1 MDGIILINK
10 EEKYTSQD
18 VCNVIKKIF
27 NTSKVGHCGTLD
39 PFATGLMIIGIN
51 QGTKILR
58 FLENSKKKYLAT
70 IKFGASTDT
79 YDKDGKII
87 ATSIIRKLT
96 INELNLVIKQFLGEQ
111 EQIPPIYS
119 AIKVG
124 GKKLYEYARK
134 NKSVDIPKRKI
145 FIYDIKIIYY
155 DIETLKLEIECS
167 KGTYIRSLANDLS
180 HKLGMEGHLK
190 NLCRTKVDNF
200 DIKESIKLEELKN
213 KKNNVIKISDALS
226 FTKIVIE
233 SNDLKKV
240 INGVKMNFDFDDK
253 YVLCMDKDQNPI
265 AIYEKEENYF
275 KCLRGFVYEN

>member
-180 HKLGMEGHLK
+180 HKLGMEGHLI

-200 DIKESIKLEELKN
+200 DIKDSIKLEELKN
-213 KKNNVIKISDALS
+213 KANNVIKISDALS